1 MKTTQPNTKTAQ
13 RPPPPRYNGNRR
25 KPATFPPENTTPPLP
40 TPKPHPYTNTEPIAR
55 PRPVPPTPNARET
68 KIPAV

>member
-1 MKTTQPNTKTAQ
+1 METTQPTIA
-13 RPPPPRYNGNRR
+13 PRYNGNRR
-25 KPATFPPENTTPPLP
+25 KPATFPPRKYDTPLP